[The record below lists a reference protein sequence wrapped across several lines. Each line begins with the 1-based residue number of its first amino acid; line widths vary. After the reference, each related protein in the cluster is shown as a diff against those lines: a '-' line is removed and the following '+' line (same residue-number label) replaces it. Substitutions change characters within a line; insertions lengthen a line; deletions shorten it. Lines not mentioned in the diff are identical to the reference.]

1 MKVNYLEI
9 VETIAQYEVECA
21 KAQLMFEIQT
31 GIKIDKMTDFLLKF
45 IYLED
50 LHDRQVT
57 MTILANTLMT
67 NENTI
72 RKKLKQL
79 IKYDL
84 IEICKCGCDGRQK
97 QIVPT
102 DVLKGLMIEDA
113 TAKLKTMESISEN
126 FKNAF
131 GEMFAAFYKEF
142 GLEKQKSFTEHDS
155 HNFYQVQDYKYMK
168 NIYKNTRRKLG

>member
-31 GIKIDKMTDFLLKF
+31 GIKIDKMTDFLMKF
-45 IYLED
+45 IYLEN

-84 IEICKCGCDGRQK
+84 IEISKCGFDGRQK
-97 QIVPT
+97 QILPT
-102 DVLKGLMIEDA
+102 DLLKGLMIEDA

-131 GEMFAAFYKEF
+131 GECLQNFIKSLDYRSKEVLLNIIIMIF
-142 GLEKQKSFTEHDS
+142 IKQ
-155 HNFYQVQDYKYMK
+155 V
-168 NIYKNTRRKLG
+168 I

>member
-31 GIKIDKMTDFLLKF
+31 GIKIDKMTDFLMKF
-45 IYLED
+45 IYLEN

-84 IEICKCGCDGRQK
+84 IEISKCGFDGRQK
-97 QIVPT
+97 QILPT
-102 DVLKGLMIEDA
+102 DLLKGLMIEDA

-131 GEMFAAFYKEF
+131 GVMFAKFYKEF
-142 GLEKQKSFTEHDS
+142 GLQKQRSFTEYNNYD
-155 HNFYQVQDYKYMK
+155 FYKTGYIKLK